1 MESDKIKTVKSK
13 TGRIWMAEDMPGYHS
28 FDEIPE
34 PPEGFRLPTEE
45 EWEEEIETWD
55 SQDLKG
61 AVNSLLKLNPAGNR
75 YHSNGSLYYVGSV
88 GNYWSSTVNGSNA
101 RYLYFSSDYAYM
113 SNSNRAF
120 GQSVRF
126 IKDKE
131 IKRAKTQGAKGYYK
145 KVIRLLDTG
154 ASAEEIIALYDKG
167 LLE

>member
-75 YHSNGSLYYVGSV
+75 HRSNGSLYSVGSY
-88 GNYWSSTVNGSNA
+88 GYYWSSTVNGSNA
-101 RYLYFSSDYAYM
+101 RNLNFNSDNANM
-113 SNSNRAF
+113 NSNNRAN
-120 GQSVRF
+120 GQSVRCF
-126 IKDKE
+126 KDYCE
-131 IKRAKTQGAKGYYK
+131 PS
-145 KVIRLLDTG
+145 LL
-154 ASAEEIIALYDKG
+154 
-167 LLE
+167 